1 MGLECDGNID
11 VARRQGFGLFWREFS
26 RTVRKVKNLQKSE
39 NQGKKLGKTSQK

>member
-11 VARRQGFGLFWREFS
+11 VSHEGFGLFWRELS